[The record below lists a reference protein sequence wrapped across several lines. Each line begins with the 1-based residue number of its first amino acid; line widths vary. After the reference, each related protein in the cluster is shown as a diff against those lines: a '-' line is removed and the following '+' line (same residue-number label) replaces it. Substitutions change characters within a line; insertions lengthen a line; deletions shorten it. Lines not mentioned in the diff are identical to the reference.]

1 MKIKKFLNFNYSN
14 YKKSRCY
21 IYYPKN
27 KNDLFKI
34 IDYAKRNR
42 KKILPIGSGLSWY
55 DTIFSTNN
63 IILDLRNYKK
73 TFIFNKKEGELQ
85 ISSQF
90 KIKDIISRLN
100 KYGWSLYSIPGGGE
114 VTIGGCIG
122 NDVHGKDSFRYGN
135 FSESIIELELVLP
148 NKKIIKC
155 SKKKNY
161 KIFRSVCGGLGLIGV
176 VTEVKLKLKPIAKY
190 YHSITI
196 PCNNYKELIQN
207 LYKDITNYDYINGW
221 IDIYG
226 KNHNLGKGVIFKS
239 KKIYKKNL
247 KSDNINTSNFLNIIQ
262 KYIFSLFVK
271 NNLTKYINFFIFLLF
286 KSKKENINTY
296 RDISFPLSSYGVD
309 IKEIINPYSFFEIQ
323 VLIRKKNMQKDLKNF
338 ILYCQKLDLLGFV
351 IGIKIHR
358 KNNNYISFS
367 DDGISMNINQIFN
380 ANTDY
385 SKELEKMKKLHDYV
399 IKKKH
404 KIYIC
409 KDVLLDKTKIKQN
422 YKKFNNFLNIKKK
435 YDKNYLLYSDFL
447 KRVS

>member
-1 MKIKKFLNFNYSN
+1 M
-14 YKKSRCY
+14 
-21 IYYPKN
+21 
-27 KNDLFKI
+27 
-34 IDYAKRNR
+34 
-42 KKILPIGSGLSWY
+42 
-55 DTIFSTNN
+55 
-63 IILDLRNYKK
+63 
-73 TFIFNKKEGELQ
+73 
-85 ISSQF
+85 
-90 KIKDIISRLN
+90 
-100 KYGWSLYSIPGGGE
+100 
-114 VTIGGCIG
+114 
-122 NDVHGKDSFRYGN
+122 
-135 FSESIIELELVLP
+135 
-148 NKKIIKC
+148 
-155 SKKKNY
+155 
-161 KIFRSVCGGLGLIGV
+161 
-176 VTEVKLKLKPIAKY
+176 
-190 YHSITI
+190 
-196 PCNNYKELIQN
+196 
-207 LYKDITNYDYINGW
+207 
-221 IDIYG
+221 
-226 KNHNLGKGVIFKS
+226 
-239 KKIYKKNL
+239 
-247 KSDNINTSNFLNIIQ
+247 NIIQ

-351 IGIKIHR
+351 IGIKIHK

-399 IKKKH
+399 IKKNH